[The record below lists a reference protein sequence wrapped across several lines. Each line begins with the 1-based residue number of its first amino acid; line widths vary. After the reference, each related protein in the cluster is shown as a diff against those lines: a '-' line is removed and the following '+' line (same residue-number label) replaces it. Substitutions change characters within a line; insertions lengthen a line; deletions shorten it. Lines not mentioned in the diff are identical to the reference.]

1 MSATTKLAPAVVLLA
16 LVLSACGAAAKP
28 EAGSLKATSVV
39 HQGIDDPRKTHIQCL
54 RDEHIPVTRFGH
66 VWFQVG
72 TQPSGPTVQFAV
84 TPGAAQNLQ
93 ITGQVTGAEVIG
105 AALVYPNQASNALLK
120 QVETCVAKGVTG

>member
-54 RDEHIPVTRFGH
+54 RDEHI
-66 VWFQVG
+66 
-72 TQPSGPTVQFAV
+72 AV